1 MMNTLKRMRTTAKLT
16 RAEASGMC
24 LVSVRTWESWEADRY
39 PVPDP
44 IMLLFTILL
53 DLRSAGV

>member
-1 MMNTLKRMRTTAKLT
+1 MNLLKSMRTSATLT
-16 RAEASGMC
+16 RAEAASMC

-53 DLRSAGV
+53 DLRSTSV